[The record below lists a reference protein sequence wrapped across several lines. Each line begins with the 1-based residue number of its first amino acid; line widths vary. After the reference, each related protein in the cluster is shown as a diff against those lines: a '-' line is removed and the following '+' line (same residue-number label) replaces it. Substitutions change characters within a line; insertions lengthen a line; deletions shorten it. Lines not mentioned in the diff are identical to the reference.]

1 MQAEEAASKNIHE
14 MDVIDVQRVLQKIL
28 CGDPKQHC
36 IIHGYLITNRFHYK
50 LDPPTIQACQQ
61 SRITTVSIQNCV
73 IREPPINTT
82 VKDGKPAEIS
92 EENIYTILMSAITSL
107 PHCKHRTWLHNQFID
122 EQEKAITLP
131 YSNKDPHSWPTIQPN
146 KTSPLIAQNLL
157 RLFSPPRTSYPSSLF
172 MGHMIHIGDIIV
184 DMIHASEDQPL
195 VYDKK
200 FTILDTL
207 ATFSLSE
214 DLCNRLKNA
223 SLKKLI
229 IQTNIENLS
238 PKDKSILEKAIEHIP
253 NLECEIYSP
262 STPRHSSN

>member
-1 MQAEEAASKNIHE
+1 MA
-14 MDVIDVQRVLQKIL
+14 
-28 CGDPKQHC
+28 
-36 IIHGYLITNRFHYK
+36 T
-50 LDPPTIQACQQ
+50 Q
-61 SRITTVSIQNCV
+61 SNTVSSMGTSSPTV
-73 IREPPINTT
+73 FTINSTHRPSKHANK
-82 VKDGKPAEIS
+82 VE
-92 EENIYTILMSAITSL
+92 SL
-107 PHCKHRTWLHNQFID
+107 PLAYKTASYVNPLSIRPQRTANQWLHTQFID

-146 KTSPLIAQNLL
+146 KTGPSIAQNLL

-172 MGHMIHIGDIIV
+172 MGHMIHVGDIIV
-184 DMIHASEDQPL
+184 DMIHASGDQPL

-229 IQTNIENLS
+229 I
-238 PKDKSILEKAIEHIP
+238 
-253 NLECEIYSP
+253 
-262 STPRHSSN
+262 